1 MATPI
6 LLPFLKP
13 LPAPFATTLADAQP
27 SEPTFKFVEV
37 LKTRR
42 KHDHRHPQVEILL
55 VKSGSGTWI
64 IGESLGEFR
73 EGDLF
78 ILGSGTAHSF
88 FQSPGAKGEIRA
100 LVMQFQPVAIR
111 KALSSFPEFHGFEA
125 FLTDARRGLLAG
137 SATRAAVLPL
147 VRRIGELPPAS
158 PRRLGVFLSV
168 LAELASADDL
178 ISIGGPQ
185 VSVGPGG
192 GLDEK
197 LDRVCKL
204 IQSSLVNPL
213 SQAAVAGRIGMSPAA
228 FSRWFKH
235 RIGKP
240 YTEYI
245 NEARID
251 LVCRALIE
259 SDRDIAHVAGECGFA
274 AGSHFH
280 KLFKACKG
288 VSPTEYR
295 RLSRA
300 E

>member
-1 MATPI
+1 MANPV
-6 LLPFLKP
+6 LLPFPKP
-13 LPAPFATTLADAQP
+13 PAARPQDAQP
-27 SEPTFKFVEV
+27 NEPTFKYVEV

-42 KHDHRHPQVEILL
+42 KRDHRHPQVEILL

-73 EGDLF
+73 QGDLF
-78 ILGSGTAHSF
+78 ILGSGVAHSF
-88 FQSPGAKGEIRA
+88 FPSPGAKEEIRA
-100 LVMQFQPVAIR
+100 LVLHFQPEAMR
-111 KALSSFPEFHGFEA
+111 KTLSGFPEFHGFEA
-125 FLTDARRGLLAG
+125 FLSAARRGLRAG

-147 VRRIGELPPAS
+147 IRRMGELPPAS
-158 PRRLGVFLSV
+158 PRRLGVFLSAM
-168 LAELASADDL
+168 AELASADDL
-178 ISIGGPQ
+178 VSVGGPL
-185 VSVGPGG
+185 VSAGPGG

-204 IQSSLVNPL
+204 IQASLVNPL
-213 SQAAVAGRIGMSPAA
+213 SQAAVAGRIGMSPAG
-228 FSRWFKH
+228 FSRWFKL

-259 SDRDIAHVAGECGFA
+259 SDRDISHVAGECGFT

-288 VSPTEYR
+288 VSPSEYR
-295 RLSRA
+295 RLARA

>member
-1 MATPI
+1 MSNPI
-6 LLPFLKP
+6 LLPFPRQLPEKP
-13 LPAPFATTLADAQP
+13 PEIDSGDL
-27 SEPTFKFVEV
+27 TFKFVEV

-42 KHDHRHPQVEILL
+42 KRDHRHPQVEFLL
-55 VKSGSGTWI
+55 IKSGSGTWI

-78 ILGSGTAHSF
+78 ILGSGLAHTF
-88 FQSPGAKGEIRA
+88 FPSPGGKDQIKAVVMHFEPAA
-100 LVMQFQPVAIR
+100 LA
-111 KALSSFPEFHGFEA
+111 KALGAFPEFRGFAA
-125 FLTDARRGLLAG
+125 FLTAARRGLRAG
-137 SATRAAVLPL
+137 SATRASVLPL
-147 VRRIGELPPAS
+147 IRRMGELPPAS
-158 PRRLGVFLSV
+158 PKRLGVFLAA

-178 ISIGGPQ
+178 
-185 VSVGPGG
+185 VSVGGPHVNIGPGDG
-192 GLDEK
+192 MDEK

-204 IQSSLVNPL
+204 IQASLVNPL

-240 YTEYI
+240 YTDYI
-245 NEARID
+245 NESRID

-259 SDRDIAHVAGECGFA
+259 SDRDVAHVAGECGFA
-274 AGSHFH
+274 GGSHFH
-280 KLFKACKG
+280 KVFKACKG
-288 VSPTEYR
+288 VSPAEYR

>member
-1 MATPI
+1 MANPV
-6 LLPFLKP
+6 LLPFP
-13 LPAPFATTLADAQP
+13 GPAPEIRPQSDDRDL
-27 SEPTFKFVEV
+27 TFKYVEV

-42 KHDHRHPQVEILL
+42 KRDHRHPQVEILL
-55 VKSGSGTWI
+55 IKSGSGTWI
-64 IGESLGEFR
+64 IGDSLGEFR

-78 ILGSGTAHSF
+78 VLGSGLPHTF
-88 FQSPGAKGEIRA
+88 FPSPGSHGEIKA
-100 LVMQFQPVAIR
+100 LVLHFQPEPLA
-111 KALSSFPEFHGFEA
+111 KALSAFPEFRGFEA
-125 FLTDARRGLLAG
+125 FLSAARRGLRPG
-137 SATRAAVLPL
+137 SATRSAVIPL
-147 VRRIGELPPAS
+147 IRRMGELPPAS
-158 PRRLGVFLSV
+158 PRRLGVFLAA

-178 ISIGGPQ
+178 
-185 VSVGPGG
+185 VSVGGPHVGIGPGD

-204 IQSSLVNPL
+204 IQASLVNPL

-235 RIGKP
+235 RMGKP
-240 YTEYI
+240 YTDYI
-245 NEARID
+245 NESRID

-259 SDRDIAHVAGECGFA
+259 SDRDIAHVAVECGFA

-280 KLFKACKG
+280 KVFRACKG
-288 VSPTEYR
+288 LSPTEYR

>member
-1 MATPI
+1 MANPI
-6 LLPFLKP
+6 LLPFHKP
-13 LPAPFATTLADAQP
+13 AASKAIDTAP
-27 SEPTFKFVEV
+27 SELTFKYVEV
-37 LKTRR
+37 PKTRR
-42 KHDHRHPQVEILL
+42 KRDHRHLQVEILL
-55 VKSGSGTWI
+55 VNSGSGTWI
-64 IGESLGEFR
+64 IGESLGEFN

-78 ILGSGTAHSF
+78 ILGSGVVHSF
-88 FQSPGAKGEIRA
+88 FPSPGSSEEIRA
-100 LVMQFQPVAIR
+100 LVMHFQPDTIR
-111 KALSSFPEFHGFEA
+111 KALSNFPEFGGFDA
-125 FLTDARRGLLAG
+125 FLTAARRGLRAG
-137 SATRAAVLPL
+137 SVTRATLIPL
-147 VRRIGELPPAS
+147 IRRMGELPPAS

-168 LAELASADDL
+168 LAELTSADDL
-178 ISIGGPQ
+178 VSVGGPQ
-185 VSVGPGG
+185 LSPGPGG

-240 YTEYI
+240 YTNYI

-259 SDRDIAHVAGECGFA
+259 SDRDIARVAGECGFA
-274 AGSHFH
+274 AGSHFN

-288 VSPTEYR
+288 VSPSEYR

>member
-1 MATPI
+1 MANPI
-6 LLPFLKP
+6 LLPFPKLLASKP
-13 LPAPFATTLADAQP
+13 MGAPP
-27 SEPTFKFVEV
+27 SEPTFKYIEV

-42 KHDHRHPQVEILL
+42 KRDHRHQQVEILL
-55 VKSGSGTWI
+55 VNSGSGTWI
-64 IGESLGEFR
+64 IGESLGEFV

-78 ILGSGTAHSF
+78 ILGSGVTHSF
-88 FQSPGAKGEIRA
+88 FPSPGAKEEIRA
-100 LVMQFQPVAIR
+100 LVMHFQPDAIR
-111 KALSSFPEFHGFEA
+111 KAFSAFPELHGFEA
-125 FLTDARRGLLAG
+125 FLMAARRGLRAG
-137 SATRAAVLPL
+137 SATRAALIPL
-147 VRRIGELPPAS
+147 IHRMGELPPAS
-158 PRRLGVFLSV
+158 PRRLGVFLSA
-168 LAELASADDL
+168 LAELTSADDL
-178 ISIGGPQ
+178 VSVGGPQ
-185 VSVGPGG
+185 VSPGPGG

-228 FSRWFKH
+228 FSRWFKL

-240 YTEYI
+240 YTDYI

-259 SDRDIAHVAGECGFA
+259 SDRDIVHVAGECGFV

-280 KLFKACKG
+280 KLFKSCKG

>member
-1 MATPI
+1 MEA
-6 LLPFLKP
+6 
-13 LPAPFATTLADAQP
+13 APH
-27 SEPTFKFVEV
+27 EPTFKYIEV

-42 KHDHRHPQVEILL
+42 KRDHRHPQVEILL
-55 VKSGSGTWI
+55 VSSGSGTWI
-64 IGESLGEFR
+64 IGESLGEFA
-73 EGDLF
+73 EGELF
-78 ILGSGTAHSF
+78 ILGSGLTHSF
-88 FQSPGAKGEIRA
+88 FPSPGAKEQVRA
-100 LVMQFQPVAIR
+100 LVMQFQPEAMR
-111 KALSSFPEFHGFEA
+111 KALSAFPEFHGFEA
-125 FLTDARRGLLAG
+125 FLTAARRGLRAG
-137 SATRAAVLPL
+137 SATRAALIPL
-147 VRRIGELPPAS
+147 IRRMGELPPTS
-158 PRRLGVFLSV
+158 PRRLGVFLSA

-178 ISIGGPQ
+178 VSVGGPQ
-185 VSVGPGG
+185 VSSGPGG

-204 IQSSLVNPL
+204 IQSSLMNPL

-228 FSRWFKH
+228 FSRWFKL

-240 YTEYI
+240 YTDYI

-274 AGSHFH
+274 PGSHFH

>member
-1 MATPI
+1 MPSPV
-6 LLPFLKP
+6 LLPFPKP
-13 LPAPFATTLADAQP
+13 LPERPAEADAQ
-27 SEPTFKFVEV
+27 ELTFKYVEV

-42 KHDHRHPQVEILL
+42 KRDHRHPQLEILL

-64 IGESLGEFR
+64 IGESLGGFR

-78 ILGSGTAHSF
+78 ILGPGLAHTF
-88 FQSPGAKGEIRA
+88 FPSPGAKEEIKA
-100 LVMQFQPVAIR
+100 VVLHFQPEAVR
-111 KALSSFPEFHGFEA
+111 KALSAFPEFRGFEA
-125 FLTDARRGLLAG
+125 FLSAARRGLKAVG
-137 SATRAAVLPL
+137 STRASLVPL
-147 VRRIGELPPAS
+147 IRRMGELPPAS
-158 PRRLGVFLSV
+158 PRRLGVFLAA
-168 LAELASADDL
+168 LAELVSAEDL
-178 ISIGGPQ
+178 VELGGPQ
-185 VSVGPGG
+185 VSAGPGA

-204 IQSSLVNPL
+204 IQASLVNPL
-213 SQAAVAGRIGMSPAA
+213 SQAAVAARIGMSPAA

-235 RIGKP
+235 RMGKP
-240 YTEYI
+240 YTDYI

-274 AGSHFH
+274 GGSHFH
-280 KLFKACKG
+280 KLFKACRG